1 MHYHVYG
8 LGNALV
14 DMEYEIDDAFLA
26 QHEIAKGHMTLVEAE
41 RLLQLSGDLADHAPR
56 RCSGG
61 SAANSLMAVSA
72 LGAGPFTA
80 ARWLTTKS
88 AISSCRT
95 CARPGSRPTPM
106 SNGAKA

>member
-14 DMEYEIDDAFLA
+14 DMEYEIDDGFLT
-26 QHEIAKGHMTLVEAE
+26 QREIAKGHMTLVEAE

-72 LGAGPFTA
+72 LGGEAF
-80 ARWLTTKS
+80 L
-88 AISSCRT
+88 
-95 CARPGSRPTPM
+95 
-106 SNGAKA
+106 